1 MTFAPPFGMFARM
14 QLVFI
19 LTRTALPCWVNQ
31 PAGSFTKWTQ
41 SSDWEKA
48 AVKRLFVDSSQET
61 LRSYS
66 PLFVARP
73 EQPPMLL
80 IQGTKDEL
88 YSGCM
93 EYARKL
99 KEVGAPFKLIVLEG
113 APHGMENW
121 EGHTEWEFYK
131 HRLVEWLRAT
141 LKANNSSE

>member
-1 MTFAPPFGMFARM
+1 M
-14 QLVFI
+14 QAVVSFYG
-19 LTRTALPCWVNQ
+19 VYD
-31 PAGSFTKWTQ
+31 FTKWTQ

-61 LRSYS
+61 LRRYS

-88 YSGCM
+88 YSGSM

>member
-1 MTFAPPFGMFARM
+1 AR
-14 QLVFI
+14 LKSAVSLI
-19 LTRTALPCWVNQ
+19 SCVPSPDTLP
-31 PAGSFTKWTQ
+31 
-41 SSDWEKA
+41 
-48 AVKRLFVDSSQET
+48 L
-61 LRSYS
+61 YS
-66 PLFVARP
+66 PLFFARP
-73 EQPPMLL
+73 QQPPVLL

-88 YSGCM
+88 YSGSM

-131 HRLVEWLRAT
+131 HRLVEWLSVT